1 MSRYSYKKAL
11 DRLKEYAYGEGY
23 MLVTYTHEGISKI
36 TWSRRTLNEPNSIYI
51 EGRHDLEIKTY
62 LMLHELGHHEI
73 RKDWEKFKQRFPVS
87 AKAERVHLR
96 TRDRKYMRRDSYVV
110 ASLEEEFMA
119 WEEGLKLGKHLG
131 IRVDMDKFINFKSR
145 CLKGYINYFANLKK

>member
-1 MSRYSYKKAL
+1 MPRYSYKKAL
-11 DRLKEYAYGEGY
+11 DKLKEYAYGEGY

-36 TWSRRTLNEPNSIYI
+36 RWSRGTLNEPNSIYI
-51 EGRHDLEIKTY
+51 EGRHDFEIKTY

-73 RKDWEKFKQRFPVS
+73 RKDWEKFKQRFPAS

-110 ASLEEEFMA
+110 ASVEEEFMA
-119 WEEGLKLGKHLG
+119 WEEGLKLGLRLG
-131 IRVDMDKFINFKSR
+131 IVINMDKFINFKSR
-145 CLKGYINYFANLKK
+145 CLKSYINYFANLRK

>member
-23 MLVTYTHEGISKI
+23 MLVTYNNIGVSKI
-36 TWSRRTLNEPNSIYI
+36 RWSRGTLNEPKSICI
-51 EGRHDLEIKTY
+51 EGRYGLEIRTY

-73 RKDWEKFKQRFPVS
+73 RKDWEAFASRFPAS
-87 AKAERVHLR
+87 ANAERVYLEHN
-96 TRDRKYMRRDSYVV
+96 DRKYMRRDSYIV

-119 WEEGLKLGKHLG
+119 WEEGLKLGLRLG
-131 IRVDMDKFINFKSR
+131 IEVNMDKFIDFKSR
-145 CLKGYINYFANLKK
+145 CLKAYINYFANLRK